1 MLLGLGLC
9 DPDMA
14 DLEIYNTEIVK
25 LKATINNTSPA
36 IQLGETLIIEAT
48 LPDTL
53 ISNTAKTFVQNLQEA
68 GFEMKLQKFDTLNSS
83 ATLVSPPIYWTS
95 IGSHTSFAFQFRT
108 NPNPYKVKIHI
119 KPQERG
125 IYYLEVLTQPGKL
138 RANNNSYRA
147 GVVMGF
153 EVNDPHLDILLP
165 YSGFDVI
172 VATMYEQI
180 ARGVGYYAF
189 RVE

>member
-68 GFEMKLQKFDTLNSS
+68 GFEMKVRKLDTLNGG
-83 ATLVSPPIYWTS
+83 ANLLEPPIYWTS
-95 IGSHTSFAFQFRT
+95 TGNNTRFFFQFRT
-108 NPNPYKVKIHI
+108 NPAPYKVKIHI

-138 RANNNSYRA
+138 RANNNAYRA